1 MIKKRAAVFPLVLSA
16 PSGGGKTAVRDCL
29 LRDPRFGFSITCT
42 TRQPRPG
49 EVHGKDYYFLS
60 KDGFLKLREEGKL
73 LEWAEVHGN
82 FYGTPEK
89 SVRDV
94 MESGRIPVMTIDVKG
109 AAAVR
114 RIFDDAVTVFIIPPS
129 PAVLKKR
136 LELRGESSEGMK
148 IRLQT
153 ARAEMKEAHL
163 FDYLVINDILEEAV
177 ADVIKIVEINS
188 LGMRFN
194 KDLTDRFALEL

>member
-1 MIKKRAAVFPLVLSA
+1 
-16 PSGGGKTAVRDCL
+16 
-29 LRDPRFGFSITCT
+29 
-42 TRQPRPG
+42 
-49 EVHGKDYYFLS
+49 
-60 KDGFLKLREEGKL
+60 
-73 LEWAEVHGN
+73 
-82 FYGTPEK
+82 
-89 SVRDV
+89 
-94 MESGRIPVMTIDVKG
+94 MTIDVKG

-177 ADVIKIVEINS
+177 ADVIKIVETNS